1 MARSTLKH
9 SGIAVALAWPDTFC
23 KQPNSWYDGI
33 MRFLGINKDYYY
45 QAGHAA
51 VLLIEK
57 TSRKCLYFDFGR
69 YHSPF
74 NFGRVRS
81 VETDHELEVKAIPIF
96 SEGLNYIQNIS
107 EILIELQSNKS
118 CHGDGTLYASQF
130 QIDFN
135 GALSKAKQMQS
146 KEFLPYGPFVKGGS
160 NCSRFVSAVI
170 KAGKPRIKQ
179 LFLLTFFIPFTP
191 TPLTNVRAGKIRLSV
206 SKLTEIGCN
215 TKIIRPN
222 YREWATDLKWLKETV
237 PMPKR
242 HSNIPI
248 SAQWLSGE
256 GYGSWY
262 EVKIHNNS
270 VQLIEFSPFGII
282 ESKSHFSFNGSSF
295 NSQEPFSVT
304 YPSNCKVLSIKQ
316 NDKYFKFNL

>member
-1 MARSTLKH
+1 
-9 SGIAVALAWPDTFC
+9 
-23 KQPNSWYDGI
+23 

-57 TSRKCLYFDFGR
+57 TSGKCLYFDFGR

-74 NFGRVRS
+74 NYGRIRS
-81 VETDHELEVKAIPIF
+81 AETDHELEVKAIPTF
-96 SEGLNYIQNIS
+96 SEDLNYINNIS
-107 EILIELQSNKS
+107 EILVELQSNKS
-118 CHGDGTLYASQF
+118 CHGDGTLYSSQF

-135 GALSKAKQMQS
+135 SSLSKTKELQS

-170 KAGKPRIKQ
+170 KAGKPKIKQ
-179 LFLLTFFIPFTP
+179 LFPLMFLIPFTP
-191 TPLTNVRAGKIRLSV
+191 TPLTNVRAGKKRLSV
-206 SKLTEIGCN
+206 YKLTETAQN
-215 TKIIRPN
+215 TSVIRPN
-222 YREWATDLKWLKETV
+222 YREWATDLKWLNETA

-242 HSNIPI
+242 HSNVHS

-262 EVKIHNNS
+262 EVIVDSNS
-270 VQLIEFSPFGII
+270 IQLTEFSPFGNV
-282 ESKSHFSFNGSSF
+282 ESKSHFSLNGSNF
-295 NSQEPFSVT
+295 NSREPFSVT

-316 NDKYFKFNL
+316 NQNYFKFYS